1 MERRISIGTSIILA
15 LGVIFACA
23 GVFFLVESHNYSRQ
37 VRKWMAD
44 ESIRLQVDLSKPG
57 SYRGAF
63 VQTCNVSL
71 GEYLY
76 VETQHEFASGDEAL
90 ELVKGIRGT
99 LSVTDSNGESVVN
112 YDFSDTDFVE
122 QQIVS
127 ESFGP
132 GLRIQALSKG
142 EYSLNLTVLQPAPG
156 LANVNHML
164 VGRHL
169 LCGCR
174 FIPAAIGL
182 LAGIACIGVSIIIIT
197 VVVIFTLKRRKRI
210 LAEKPNQ
217 KQ

>member
-1 MERRISIGTSIILA
+1 
-15 LGVIFACA
+15 
-23 GVFFLVESHNYSRQ
+23 
-37 VRKWMAD
+37 MAD